1 MYSKGRDVPQDD
13 GEAVKWFRRAAAQG
27 LADGCPGEVNE
38 ARSFPYGWAHVS
50 DSRIRVTGRVG

>member
-1 MYSKGRDVPQDD
+1 MPQDD